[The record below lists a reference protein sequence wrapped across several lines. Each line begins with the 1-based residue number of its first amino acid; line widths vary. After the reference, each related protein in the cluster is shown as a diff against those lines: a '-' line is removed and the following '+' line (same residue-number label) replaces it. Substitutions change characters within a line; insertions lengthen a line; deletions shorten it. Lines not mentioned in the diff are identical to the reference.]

1 MNYTMCIT
9 AFVGCVGIGAYIW
22 RLRELSYF
30 SWAPVLFLVLAAVQ
44 VIALPIGVIAGRL
57 KSQPMLL
64 FYILL
69 ATIVTCGLGS
79 TGITS
84 FLFAGIVT
92 GSLSPTI
99 SEKDY
104 LACSGDYTGCC
115 CCDNST
121 INDAF
126 NNRCPEW
133 STNDVVALLQMDLK
147 ITGVVALVCMAYLV
161 GSLTVAGLLNT
172 DLKNYKTDYV

>member
-1 MNYTMCIT
+1 M
-9 AFVGCVGIGAYIW
+9 
-22 RLRELSYF
+22 
-30 SWAPVLFLVLAAVQ
+30 
-44 VIALPIGVIAGRL
+44 IALPIGVIAGRL

-99 SEKDY
+99 AEKDY

-115 CCDNST
+115 CCDYRL
-121 INDAF
+121 INNTF
-126 NNRCPEW
+126 TTNRCPEW
-133 STNDVVALLQMDLK
+133 SISDVVSLLQMDLK